1 MVLYVDHQAS
11 IFETSFTEFFFFT
24 GKGKVEG
31 LNDILHAY
39 QQAYGDLFRFRIASR
54 WIVVVSNPNLAK
66 EVLSIRVKYPFR
78 PEVEIVKMFGI
89 RNNKEEGLGTL
100 YDHFSKPV
108 YTQRLNYMYNT
119 QSSEPQGLDGIGRG
133 GGLVPLS
140 PTPFFVVTNMDI
152 IIMNQPTHPPPSQPP
167 GQDFEDC
174 RKWFFLVF
182 FTCPEFG

>member
-1 MVLYVDHQAS
+1 MLTTRPLYLKQAS
-11 IFETSFTEFFFFT
+11 LIFFFFT

-54 WIVVVSNPNLAK
+54 WIVVVSNPDLAK

-100 YDHFSKPV
+100 YDHFINQCIP
-108 YTQRLNYMYNT
+108 
-119 QSSEPQGLDGIGRG
+119 RG
-133 GGLVPLS
+133 
-140 PTPFFVVTNMDI
+140 
-152 IIMNQPTHPPPSQPP
+152 
-167 GQDFEDC
+167 
-174 RKWFFLVF
+174 
-182 FTCPEFG
+182 

>member
-1 MVLYVDHQAS
+1 MLKSSVSETMSFHYSGIWSSPRSFSLSWFHEYSVNFSGSDGIICWPLGLYIWNKLHW
-11 IFETSFTEFFFFT
+11 FFFFT

-54 WIVVVSNPNLAK
+54 WIVVVSNPDLAK

-100 YDHFSKPV
+100 YEHFSKPV
-108 YTQRLNYMYNT
+108 YT
-119 QSSEPQGLDGIGRG
+119 
-133 GGLVPLS
+133 
-140 PTPFFVVTNMDI
+140 
-152 IIMNQPTHPPPSQPP
+152 
-167 GQDFEDC
+167 
-174 RKWFFLVF
+174 
-182 FTCPEFG
+182 